1 MSIKVVL
8 GKEKEPTGVFI
19 GLEDWNNVAPSVDH
33 QSELYQLMSGLTFK
47 SVFELTNEQIQAKA
61 KPIAEEAKKLAWEH
75 NMPISYRNEICL
87 QDDMIIHEYKTGE
100 KDLVS
105 VSPEDGNVRKLRRL

>member
-19 GLEDWNNVAPSVDH
+19 GLEDWNQVAPFVDS
-33 QSELYQLMSGLTFK
+33 QSEFYQIMAGLTFK
-47 SVFELTNEQIQAKA
+47 SVFELTDEEIQAKA
-61 KPIAEEAKKLAWEH
+61 KPIADAAKKQAWDN
-75 NMPISYRNEICL
+75 NMPISYQNEICL
-87 QDDMIIHEYKTGE
+87 QEDMIIHEYKTGE

-105 VSPEDGNVRKLRRL
+105 VSPENGSVKKLRRL